1 MKFKKAKSGSTD
13 EQGNSFNYI
22 LVPKFSTGLTYKTY
36 GTVYMTD
43 AYSFT
48 GSTDYL
54 DNGIYADNSLFI
66 CTVYSVA
73 AGNISVLKYDEF
85 VPNN

>member
-1 MKFKKAKSGSTD
+1 
-13 EQGNSFNYI
+13 
-22 LVPKFSTGLTYKTY
+22 
-36 GTVYMTD
+36 MTE
-43 AYSFT
+43 AYSVT

-73 AGNISVLKYDEF
+73 AGNISELKYDKF

>member
-1 MKFKKAKSGSTD
+1 
-13 EQGNSFNYI
+13 
-22 LVPKFSTGLTYKTY
+22 
-36 GTVYMTD
+36 MTD
-43 AYSFT
+43 AYSLT

-66 CTVYSVA
+66 CTVYSASAV
-73 AGNISVLKYDEF
+73 NFSVLKKDKF

>member
-1 MKFKKAKSGSTD
+1 
-13 EQGNSFNYI
+13 
-22 LVPKFSTGLTYKTY
+22 
-36 GTVYMTD
+36 MTD

-73 AGNISVLKYDEF
+73 ADNISVSELEYDKF

>member
-1 MKFKKAKSGSTD
+1 MKAKSGKTD
-13 EQGNSFNYI
+13 EEGNAFNYI

-36 GTVYMTD
+36 GTVYMAD
-43 AYSFT
+43 AYTNYSA
-48 GSTDYL
+48 DYP

-66 CTVYSVA
+66 CAAYS
-73 AGNISVLKYDEF
+73 ISTQELISQLAYEKF